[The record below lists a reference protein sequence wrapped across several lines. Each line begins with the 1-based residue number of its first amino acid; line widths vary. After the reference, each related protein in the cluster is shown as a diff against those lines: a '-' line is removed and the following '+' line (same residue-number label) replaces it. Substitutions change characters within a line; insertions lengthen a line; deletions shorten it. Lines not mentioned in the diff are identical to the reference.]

1 MEKPFTDIHATA
13 ESQLD
18 GKPLTIEDTRHI
30 ADARVLPETVE
41 NLILLGKALSKSL
54 RYLEAIEAYSKAL
67 ALNPDN
73 PEALRLRAGRYLS
86 TLQTKRAI
94 EDFRRALETGGDALD
109 CRYRMGL
116 AFYFQGDYEKAME
129 EFSSVL
135 FLADPEM
142 EIALIYWHSLASL
155 KARKDPSFLHREVA
169 EEAVGHHYSY
179 REGVSFLKGEL
190 TEDGLRK
197 RAEAESCDMEYSM
210 KMYALHVWKESR
222 GKKDT
227 LLKDILKRDEYW
239 FCFSSLAAWQERRR
253 ALRGSP

>member
-1 MEKPFTDIHATA
+1 
-13 ESQLD
+13 
-18 GKPLTIEDTRHI
+18 
-30 ADARVLPETVE
+30 
-41 NLILLGKALSKSL
+41 
-54 RYLEAIEAYSKAL
+54 
-67 ALNPDN
+67 
-73 PEALRLRAGRYLS
+73 
-86 TLQTKRAI
+86 
-94 EDFRRALETGGDALD
+94 
-109 CRYRMGL
+109 MGL

-155 KARKDPSFLHREVA
+155 KAKKDPSFLHREVA

>member
-30 ADARVLPETVE
+30 ADARVLPETAV

-54 RYLEAIEAYSKAL
+54 RYREAIEAYSKAL
-67 ALNPDN
+67 ALNPDSL
-73 PEALRLRAGRYLS
+73 EALRLRAGRYLS

-94 EDFRRALETGGDALD
+94 EDFQRVLEKGGDALD

-135 FLADPEM
+135 LLADPEM
-142 EIALIYWHSLASL
+142 EIALIYWHSLAAL
-155 KARKDPSFLHREVA
+155 KAKKDPSFLHREVA
-169 EEAVGHHYSY
+169 EEAVGHHHSY
-179 REGVSFLKGEL
+179 REGVAFLKGEL

-210 KMYALHVWKESR
+210 KMYALHVRNESQ

-253 ALRGSP
+253 AVRGSP